1 MNTKDL
7 SRMVGSDSAPRVP
20 GEFVR
25 YDENG
30 TVPGSLPE
38 VSLTDNGKHLV
49 VVNGTWSA
57 AENTQVGYVI
67 TATTRATIDGIR
79 FPTLSAT
86 DIANIT
92 NAIKEGKSVSIY
104 DASAGVYFVPMMAT
118 RSSETESSFII
129 FIVNQSAIINYHVN
143 GDMVSVAVRKLN
155 GLTT

>member
-7 SRMVGSDSAPRVP
+7 SRMVGSDTSPRVP

-49 VVNGTWSA
+49 VNGTWSV

-67 TATTRATIDGIR
+67 TATTQATIDGIR
-79 FPTLSAT
+79 FPHLSAT
-86 DIANIT
+86 DVANIAN
-92 NAIKEGKSVSIY
+92 AVKEGKSVSIY
-104 DASAGVYFVPMMAT
+104 DTSVGVYFVPMMAT

-129 FIVNQSAIINYHVN
+129 FMVNQSAIVNYQAN
-143 GDMVSVAVRKLN
+143 GDMVSVAVHKINLP
-155 GLTT
+155 TT

>member
-7 SRMVGSDSAPRVP
+7 SRMVGSDTAPRVP

-49 VVNGTWSA
+49 VVNGTWSV

-67 TATTRATIDGIR
+67 TATTQATIDGIT
-79 FPTLSAT
+79 FPKLSAT
-86 DIANIT
+86 DVANIAN
-92 NAIKEGKSVSIY
+92 AVKEGKSVSIY
-104 DASAGVYFVPMMAT
+104 DATAGVCFIPMMA
-118 RSSETESSFII
+118 RWSETKSSFII
-129 FIVNQSAIINYHVN
+129 FDVYKAATVNYQNHD
-143 GDMVSVAVRKLN
+143 GTVSVAVRKINLP
-155 GLTT
+155 TT

>member
-7 SRMVGSDSAPRVP
+7 SRMVGSDTAPRVP

-30 TVPGSLPE
+30 TVPGSLPK

-49 VVNGTWSA
+49 VVNGTWSV

-67 TATTRATIDGIR
+67 TATTQDTIDDIR
-79 FPTLSAT
+79 FPRLSAT
-86 DIANIT
+86 DVTNIA

-104 DASAGVYFVPMMAT
+104 DASVDVYFVPMMAKW
-118 RSSETESSFII
+118 SETASSVII
-129 FIVNQSAIINYHVN
+129 FIVNQSAIVNYQVN
-143 GDMVSVAVRKLN
+143 NNLVSVAVRNLS